1 MYLISVYFDK
11 KTENRIHSYIN
22 DVANMCGN
30 MFMIEN
36 QVPPHMTISAF
47 ETLQENSV
55 LEVLDTV
62 MPNIIRNKNDRDTR
76 VEWVTVGAFPAV
88 IFIQPV
94 LNEYLHNLSSTI
106 YERIEKVP
114 DTKVS
119 KYYKPFHWLPH
130 ATIAKQL
137 SEEEMRKAFDVL
149 QKSFGI
155 FEGEVVKMELAK
167 KNPYR
172 VIASWE
178 LKDE

>member
-11 KTENRIHSYIN
+11 KTENRIQSYIN
-22 DVANMCGN
+22 DVASKCGN
-30 MFMIEN
+30 MFMIDN
-36 QVPPHMTISAF
+36 QVPPHITISSF
-47 ETLQENSV
+47 ETLQESSV
-55 LEVLDTV
+55 AEVLDSAISN
-62 MPNIIRNKNDRDTR
+62 MKRDKIS
-76 VEWVTVGAFPAV
+76 WVTVGTFPAV

-106 YERIEKVP
+106 YEKIEKIP

-137 SEEEMRKAFDVL
+137 TEVEMRAAFDVL
-149 QKSFGI
+149 QKSFEM
-155 FEGEVVKMELAK
+155 FEGEIVRIDLAK

-172 VIASWE
+172 VIKSWE
-178 LKDE
+178 LKHE

>member
-11 KTENRIHSYIN
+11 KTQNRIQSYIN
-22 DVANMCGN
+22 DVASACGN
-30 MFMIEN
+30 MFMIDN
-36 QVPPHMTISAF
+36 QVPPHITISAL
-47 ETLQENSV
+47 ETLQESCIA
-55 LEVLDTV
+55 EVLDRTIS
-62 MPNIIRNKNDRDTR
+62 NIKRDKIS
-76 VEWVTVGAFPAV
+76 WVTVGAFPTV

-106 YERIEKVP
+106 YESIENLP

-137 SEEEMRKAFDVL
+137 SEEEMKVAFEVL
-149 QKSFGI
+149 QKSFGM
-155 FEGEVVKMELAK
+155 FEGEIVRMELAK

-178 LKDE
+178 LK

>member
-11 KTENRIHSYIN
+11 KTENRIQSYIN
-22 DVANMCGN
+22 DVTSESGN
-30 MFMIEN
+30 LFMIEN

-47 ETLQENSV
+47 ETLQESSIAK
-55 LEVLDTV
+55 VLDRAIT
-62 MPNIIRNKNDRDTR
+62 NIKCGKIS
-76 VEWVTVGAFPAV
+76 WVTVGAFPTV

-106 YERIEKVP
+106 YESIESFP
-114 DTKVS
+114 NTKIS

-137 SEEEMRKAFDVL
+137 SEEEMRKSFDVL

-155 FEGEVVKMELAK
+155 FEGEVVKIELAK
-167 KNPYR
+167 KTPYR